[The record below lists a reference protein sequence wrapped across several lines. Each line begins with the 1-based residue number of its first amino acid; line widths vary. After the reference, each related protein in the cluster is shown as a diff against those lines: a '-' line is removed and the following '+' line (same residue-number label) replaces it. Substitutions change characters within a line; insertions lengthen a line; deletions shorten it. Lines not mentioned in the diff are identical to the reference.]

1 MNMRTLLAFAL
12 IFAIGSVIVTDEDVV
27 MVSAPDAVARTA
39 VVEEY
44 EKPVEIEKE
53 IPVEFPVY
61 KETEP
66 AVVECLSVTIA
77 ETPDEAINLTED
89 YVEET
94 PAEEVSEPEE
104 TIDISDEEIELLAL
118 LTVAEAEGES
128 EEGKRL
134 VIDTVLNRV
143 DSGYFP
149 DTIYDVIYQPY
160 QFTSMTNGRTK
171 RCVVTDEVREL
182 VREEVLSR
190 TNSDVVFFRAYSY
203 SPYGVPMFQVGN
215 HYFSKYE

>member
-1 MNMRTLLAFAL
+1 MNMRTLLSFAL
-12 IFAIGSVIVTDEDVV
+12 IFAIGSIIVTDENLVT
-27 MVSAPDAVARTA
+27 VSAPDAIVRTA
-39 VVEEY
+39 VVDEY
-44 EKPVEIEKE
+44 EKPIETKKE
-53 IPVEFPVY
+53 IPVELPVY
-61 KETEP
+61 METEP
-66 AVVECLSVTIA
+66 AIVECLSATIA

-89 YVEET
+89 YI
-94 PAEEVSEPEE
+94 EEV
-104 TIDISDEEIELLAL
+104 IDISDQEIELLAL
-118 LTVAEAEGES
+118 LTVAEAEGEP

-160 QFTSMTNGRTK
+160 QFTSMTNGRSE

-190 TNSDVVFFRAYSY
+190 TNSDVVFFRAHSY
-203 SPYGVPMFQVGN
+203 SRYGIPMFKIGN

>member
-1 MNMRTLLAFAL
+1 MNMRTLLSFAL
-12 IFAIGSVIVTDEDVV
+12 IFAIGSIIVTDENLVT
-27 MVSAPDAVARTA
+27 VSAPDSVVQTA

-44 EKPVEIEKE
+44 GRPIETEAFVSVELPVHH
-53 IPVEFPVY
+53 
-61 KETEP
+61 ETEP
-66 AVVECLSVTIA
+66 VVVECLSTSIA

-89 YVEET
+89 YV
-94 PAEEVSEPEE
+94 EEVSEPEE

-118 LTVAEAEGES
+118 LTVAEAEGEP

-160 QFTSMTNGRTK
+160 QFTSMTNGRSE
-171 RCVVTDEVREL
+171 RCAVTDEVREL

-190 TNSDVVFFRAYSY
+190 TNSDVIFFRARSY
-203 SPYGVPMFQVGN
+203 SCYGVPMFQVGN
-215 HYFSKYE
+215 HYFSSYD